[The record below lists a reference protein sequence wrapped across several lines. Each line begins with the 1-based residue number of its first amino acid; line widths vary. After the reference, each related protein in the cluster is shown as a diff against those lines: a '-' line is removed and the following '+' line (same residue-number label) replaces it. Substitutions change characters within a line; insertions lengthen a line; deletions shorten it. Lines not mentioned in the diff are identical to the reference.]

1 MMKKLLLLIIF
12 LFLPSIGLAEGRIY
26 ENKKEG
32 HCTLWDT
39 MRLKWPQTIMGR
51 EKIKCR
57 RRAELSKN
65 APVTCRYK
73 SWKWN
78 DDDPTQ
84 RMCTY
89 VKAGSRMDVPT
100 VTIVIENGDACPK
113 EYKCARNK

>member
-1 MMKKLLLLIIF
+1 MKKFLVISIILWF
-12 LFLPSIGLAEGRIY
+12 PSIGIAESRVY
-26 ENKKEG
+26 EHKKQP

-57 RRAELSKN
+57 RRAALSN
-65 APVTCRYK
+65 TGPVTCRYK
-73 SWKWN
+73 SWKYN

-89 VKAGSRMDVPT
+89 VKAGSGMDPPT
-100 VTIVIENGDACPK
+100 VTIVIEERGPCPR